1 MTCSSEME
9 FVILE
14 GAQTCLAA
22 AALVRF
28 RGTATYKPYVL
39 LAYAEERTVCT
50 NIGSR
55 HSYDA

>member
-1 MTCSSEME
+1 ME

-55 HSYDA
+55 HSCDA